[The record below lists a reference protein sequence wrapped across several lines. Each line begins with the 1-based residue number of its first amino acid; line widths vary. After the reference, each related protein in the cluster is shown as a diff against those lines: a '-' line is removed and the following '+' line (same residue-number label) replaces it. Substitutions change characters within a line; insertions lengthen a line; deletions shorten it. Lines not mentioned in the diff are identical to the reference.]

1 MYARMRKNI
10 INNITLLASLAA
22 LVGCASD
29 TDTAVPD
36 SEKHAI
42 ELGVGIETPLASRA
56 VVTNGEGKTLEALP
70 GGTVIS
76 MVMKSEYSALTDDAL
91 NFKGDKTA
99 KYTVTSGVTG
109 AADGAVNPIT
119 FGSGLTRYWDDAH
132 ARSSKLSVWSLTV
145 PGKTGALSET
155 APWNAAVAWGTT
167 APSMTIDW
175 TISNAQT
182 STTVG
187 NEDLCFSNNI
197 AKYTDSDGRMDYG
210 STDNPYKFDQGKL
223 IFYHALSKI
232 TVKLVPGDGFK
243 KDGTD
248 FKFDGTSASGYAPVT
263 MKGFKLNGTFNVA
276 NGEFSSTS
284 SNGDITSMGV
294 VSTSNTDGYVLSSLV
309 MPGTSLGNST
319 NTALEFS
326 FDGNAYTVS
335 SETIAASLRST
346 LGIGETDNVT
356 LEAGKNYILK
366 FTINK
371 TGIKLVATIGAW
383 QDVEGTSYSPLINIS
398 DTYGHTGTEFAK
410 GFSFYMKETSASDFA
425 KGTDVTYN
433 ADAVAPARKYA
444 LTTPLYWPNHNT
456 HYYFR
461 GIYPTVGDGGTPT
474 SNVTATA
481 VTVSNAAYSSG
492 AFPSDLMIGYP
503 RTDGDAAADET
514 CKTHTLP
521 GICATEGDIRLN
533 FLYAMSQVE
542 VILKSAPSE
551 VSMPETAK
559 VTLNGNTEV
568 EILNGYTSGSIAL
581 MDGVA
586 TGTGDKAPWTMAG
599 GNYNSETQKYDVNNA
614 IVPQSITGLKFR
626 VKVEG
631 GNDTFDYYEATIADI
646 LVGGSTITEWEPGKH
661 YIYTLNITKT
671 GIKITATL
679 KDWETVTSGGNHI
692 WM

>member
-10 INNITLLASLAA
+10 INNITLLASMAT
-22 LVGCASD
+22 LVGCSSD
-29 TDTAVPD
+29 TDITVPD

-42 ELGVGIETPLASRA
+42 SLSVGVESPMTRA
-56 VVTNGEGKTLEALP
+56 VVTNGDNKTLEVLP
-70 GGTVIS
+70 VGTGLS
-76 MVMKSEYSALTDDAL
+76 MVMKSEYSALADDGLNYKGTDKAVVKYCTS
-91 NFKGDKTA
+91 FGTA
-99 KYTVTSGVTG
+99 QATSTTENPVEITG
-109 AADGAVNPIT
+109 TNI
-119 FGSGLTRYWDDAH
+119 RYWEDAH
-132 ARSSKLSVWSLTV
+132 ARSSKLSVW
-145 PGKTGALSET
+145 
-155 APWNAAVAWGTT
+155 AVAVPSVTTDKWHSSVTGWGSTEQAT
-167 APSMTIDW
+167 TIDW

-182 STTVG
+182 STTIG

-197 AKYTDSDGRMDYG
+197 AG
-210 STDNPYKFDQGKL
+210 DNTMRYSNQQSLKFDQGKL

-263 MKGFKLNGTFNVA
+263 MKGFNLKGTFNVA

-335 SETIAASLRST
+335 SETIAASLRSA
-346 LGIGETDNVT
+346 LGQGAGTDVT

-383 QDVEGTSYSPLINIS
+383 QDVEGTSYSPLININYA
-398 DTYGHTGTEFAK
+398 YGHTGTEFAK
-410 GFSFYMKETSASDFA
+410 GFSFYMKETSETNFT
-425 KGTDVTYN
+425 KGTDVTY
-433 ADAVAPARKYA
+433 DASAEAPARNYS

-461 GIYPTVGDGGTPT
+461 GIYPTVGATNGTPEG
-474 SNVTATA
+474 NVTNTT

-492 AFPSDLMIGYP
+492 TFPSDLMIGYP
-503 RTDGDAAADET
+503 RTENDAAADET
-514 CKTHTLP
+514 CKTHSLA
-521 GICATEGDIRLN
+521 GICATEGDIRMN

-542 VILKSAPSE
+542 VILKSE
-551 VSMPETAK
+551 LETDMPETAK
-559 VTLNGNTEV
+559 VTLNGNSGV
-568 EILNGYTSGSIAL
+568 DILNGYTSGSIAL
-581 MDGVA
+581 MTGVA
-586 TGTGDKAPWTMAG
+586 TGTGDKAIWPMAG
-599 GNYNSETQKYDVNNA
+599 GVYNSETQQYDVNNA
-614 IVPQSITGLKFR
+614 IVPQSLTGLKFR
-626 VKVEG
+626 IKVEG
-631 GNDTFDYYEATIADI
+631 GNGTFDYYEATIADI

-661 YIYTLNITKT
+661 YTYTLNITKT

-679 KDWETVTSGGNHI
+679 KDWETVTSDNNHI

>member
-22 LVGCASD
+22 LAGCSSD
-29 TDTAVPD
+29 SDTAVPD

-56 VVTNGEGKTLEALP
+56 VVTDGKDKTLEALP
-70 GGTVIS
+70 VGTVIS
-76 MVMKSEYSALTDDAL
+76 MVMKSEYSALTDDGL
-91 NFKGDKTA
+91 NYKGSDTGAKYCTSFGTA
-99 KYTVTSGVTG
+99 KTTSTTENPVEITG
-109 AADGAVNPIT
+109 TNI
-119 FGSGLTRYWDDAH
+119 RYWEDAH
-132 ARSSKLSVWSLTV
+132 ARSSKLSVWAVAV
-145 PGKTGALSET
+145 PGVTTDAWHQS
-155 APWNAAVAWGTT
+155 VAGWGSTEQST
-167 APSMTIDW
+167 SIDW

-197 AKYTDSDGRMDYG
+197 VGDNTMKYSNQE
-210 STDNPYKFDQGKL
+210 SLKFDKGKL

-232 TVKLVPGDGFK
+232 TVKLVPGEGFK

-248 FKFDGTSASGYAPVT
+248 FKFDGTSASGSAPVT

-276 NGEFSSTS
+276 NGEFTSTS

-294 VSTSNTDGYVLSSLV
+294 VRTSNTEGYVLSSLV
-309 MPGTSLGNST
+309 MPGTTLGNST
-319 NTALEFS
+319 NNALEFS

-335 SETIAASLRST
+335 SETVAASLRST

-383 QDVEGTSYSPLINIS
+383 EDVEGTSYSPLINIS

-410 GFSFYMKETSASDFA
+410 GFSFYMKETSAANFT
-425 KGTDVTYN
+425 KGTDVTYD
-433 ADAVAPARKYA
+433 ADAEAPARKYA

-456 HYYFR
+456 HYNFR
-461 GIYPTVGDGGTPT
+461 GIYPTVGATNGTPEDK
-474 SNVTATA
+474 VTTTA

-492 AFPSDLMIGYP
+492 TFPSDLMIGYP
-503 RTDGDAAADET
+503 RTENDAEADET

-542 VILKSAPSE
+542 VKLISDPSA
-551 VSMPETAK
+551 VGQPETAK
-559 VTLNGNTEV
+559 VTLNDKATI
-568 EILNGYTSGSIAL
+568 EILGGYTEGNIAL
-581 MDGVA
+581 MTGLA
-586 TGTGDKAPWTMAG
+586 TGTTKTDWTMLG
-599 GNYNSETQKYDVNNA
+599 GTYDDRHSA
-614 IVPQSITGLKFR
+614 IVPQSIDGLKFR
-626 VKVEG
+626 VKVDG

-646 LVGGSTITEWEPGKH
+646 LVGGSKITAWEPGKH

-679 KDWETVTSGGNHI
+679 KDWETVSSDNNHI

>member
-10 INNITLLASLAA
+10 INNITLLASMAA

-70 GGTVIS
+70 EGSGIS
-76 MVMKSEYSALTDDAL
+76 MVMKSEYSALTDDGL
-91 NFKGDKTA
+91 NYKGDDKNVVKYCTSFGTA
-99 KYTVTSGVTG
+99 ETTSTTENPVEITG
-109 AADGAVNPIT
+109 TNI
-119 FGSGLTRYWDDAH
+119 RYWEDAH
-132 ARSSKLSVWSLTV
+132 ARSSKLSVWAVAV
-145 PGKTGALSET
+145 PGVSSDKWHSSVTG
-155 APWNAAVAWGTT
+155 WGSTEQST
-167 APSMTIDW
+167 SIDW

-210 STDNPYKFDQGKL
+210 STENPYKFDQGKL

-248 FKFDGTSASGYAPVT
+248 FKFDGTAATGSAPVT
-263 MKGFKLNGTFNVA
+263 MKGFNLKGTLNVA
-276 NGEFSSTS
+276 NGEFTSTS

-335 SETIAASLRST
+335 SETIAASLRSA
-346 LGIGETDNVT
+346 LGQSAGTDVT
-356 LEAGKNYILK
+356 LEAGKNYILT

-371 TGIKLVATIGAW
+371 TGIKLVATIGKW
-383 QDVEGTSYSPLINIS
+383 QDVVGTSYSPLINI
-398 DTYGHTGTEFAK
+398 DHTYGHTGTEFAK
-410 GFSFYMKETSASDFA
+410 GFSFYMKETSKTNFA
-425 KGTDVTYN
+425 KGTDVTYD
-433 ADAVAPARKYA
+433 ASAVAPARNYS

-461 GIYPTVGDGGTPT
+461 GIYPTVGESGTPEG
-474 SNVTATA
+474 NVTATA
-481 VTVSNAAYSSG
+481 VSVANAAYSSG
-492 AFPSDLMIGYP
+492 TFPSDLMIGYP
-503 RTDGDAAADET
+503 RTENDAAADET
-514 CKTHTLP
+514 CKTHSKA

-542 VILKSAPSE
+542 VILKSE
-551 VSMPETAK
+551 LETGMPEAAK

-568 EILNGYTSGSIAL
+568 DILNGYTSGSIAL
-581 MDGVA
+581 MTGGA
-586 TGTGDKAPWTMAG
+586 TGTGEKAAWTMAG

-614 IVPQSITGLKFR
+614 IVPQSLSGLKFR
-626 VKVEG
+626 VKVDG
-631 GNDTFDYYEATIADI
+631 DNDTFDYYEATIADI
-646 LVGGSTITEWEPGKH
+646 LVGGKTITAWEPGKH

-679 KDWETVTSGGNHI
+679 KDWETVSSDNNHI